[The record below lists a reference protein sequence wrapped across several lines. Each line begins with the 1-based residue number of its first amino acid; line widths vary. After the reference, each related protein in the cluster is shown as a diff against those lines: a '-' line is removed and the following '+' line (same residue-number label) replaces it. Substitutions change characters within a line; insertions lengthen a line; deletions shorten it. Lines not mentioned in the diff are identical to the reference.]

1 MCLGL
6 AGRLLLDR
14 WLVPLAEHIVD
25 LPDARVGG
33 GEGVWLDV
41 LPLLL
46 LEAEV
51 LDEDPEEVGVLG
63 QALAPGLD
71 PLAGDEGLDV
81 ALDKGEGLII
91 KH

>member
-1 MCLGL
+1 M
-6 AGRLLLDR
+6 
-14 WLVPLAEHIVD
+14 
-25 LPDARVGG
+25 PDARVGG
-33 GEGVWLDV
+33 GEGIGLDV

-51 LDEDPEEVGVLG
+51 LDEDSEEVGVLG

-71 PLAGDEGLDV
+71 PFDGDEWLYM
-81 ALDKGEGLII
+81 ALDKGEGLIV